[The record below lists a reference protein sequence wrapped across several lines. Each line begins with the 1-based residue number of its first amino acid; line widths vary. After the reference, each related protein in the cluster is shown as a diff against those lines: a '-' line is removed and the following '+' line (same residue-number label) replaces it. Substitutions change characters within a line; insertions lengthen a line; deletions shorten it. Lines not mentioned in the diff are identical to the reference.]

1 MNIKAGD
8 DMIILFGSHKGG
20 VGKTTLI
27 ANLAVMLQK
36 KTASVA
42 IVRADKN
49 QDLTVWSDLRAE
61 KNVPTIPV
69 MTCYGDISK
78 EIKKLERVTDVV
90 FVDTAGHDSMELRSA
105 LTVADIFLTPVK
117 PSSLLEIA
125 TLDGLSSVVRE
136 AQKKNSNLKAF
147 TLFNRC
153 STSSFNNDAQDLS
166 KYLKSNPEM
175 LPPLRACIFDLKPY
189 EKAVNQGLGVHEAPA
204 KNTSKAKGQLE
215 ILFTELQNNY

>member
-1 MNIKAGD
+1 
-8 DMIILFGSHKGG
+8 MIILFGSHKGG

-49 QDLTVWSDLRAE
+49 QDLEVWAGLRAE
-61 KNVPTIPV
+61 KDVPDIPV

-78 EIKKLERVTDVV
+78 DIRKLETVTDVV

-125 TLDGLSSVVRE
+125 TLDGLSSIFRE
-136 AQKKNSNLKAF
+136 AQKKNSSLQGF

-153 STSSFNNDAQDLS
+153 PTSSFNNDAQDLAE
-166 KYLKSNPEM
+166 YLRTNPEM
-175 LPPLRACIFDLKPY
+175 LPPLRSCVSDLRPY
-189 EKAVNQGLGVHEAPA
+189 EKAVNQGLGVHEVRA
-204 KNTSKAKGQLE
+204 KNASRAKGQLE
-215 ILFTELQNNY
+215 LLFTEIQTKID